1 MTAGPTRTTP
11 IGSAG
16 NGVRSDSSAGTGVPN
31 PSHASYWSGRRIAG
45 IRSWALKPNV
55 NSKSLTHFQS
65 TASTQGLLWAD
76 QIQGGTATWTVTVRG
91 YFDGDSTDSSEY
103 FVLAGIVKFDLVF
116 NKNATAGYYACYGK
130 VLDFAPDQQV
140 DGEPLSFS
148 ATIEGHGALPAVTYV

>member
-1 MTAGPTRTTP
+1 MAFTP
-11 IGSAG
+11 YAGSAG
-16 NGVRSDSSAGTGVPN
+16 NFKLVNIAAALSTPMPSLTG
-31 PSHASYWSGRRIAG
+31 STASIAG

>member
-1 MTAGPTRTTP
+1 MAFTP
-11 IGSAG
+11 YAGSAG
-16 NGVRSDSSAGTGVPN
+16 NFKLVNVAANLALPMPSLTG
-31 PSHASYWSGRRIAG
+31 STASIAG